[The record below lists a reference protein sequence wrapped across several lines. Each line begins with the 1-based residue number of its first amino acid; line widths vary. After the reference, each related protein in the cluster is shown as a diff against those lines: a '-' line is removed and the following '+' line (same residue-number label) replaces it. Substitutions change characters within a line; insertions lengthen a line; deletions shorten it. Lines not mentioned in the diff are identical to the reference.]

1 VCPAA
6 LVRGVDWPGRVHYGK
21 VAMLKTKSNRLTALG
36 GEVPTNGAEQ
46 GIEVQKPYRVQVKIE
61 GVCPIMFHRWN
72 CESVA
77 SKAAAKKGSAEKK
90 TDDLESYVY
99 RNEAGEICIPGEY
112 LRGAIIHAAKFQQDP
127 RSPRKSAMDLFK
139 AAIVSLTELA
149 SLGAKDW
156 DYLDKRRVVIQRNGV
171 TRCRPAMKEGWKAT
185 FILMVNLPEYIDQQ
199 LLNSTIQMA
208 GKVIGLADFRPSYGR
223 FNVTNFEVLKD

>member
-1 VCPAA
+1 
-6 LVRGVDWPGRVHYGK
+6 
-21 VAMLKTKSNRLTALG
+21 MKTKTLNTITAIG
-36 GEVPTNGAEQ
+36 GESPTNGGQ
-46 GIEVQKPYRVQVKIE
+46 FGIEAQMPYRVAVEIQ

-77 SKAAAKKGSAEKK
+77 SKSAAKKGSAEKK

-99 RNEAGEICIPGEY
+99 RNDKGELCIPGEY

-139 AAIVSLTELA
+139 ASIVSLTDLA
-149 SLGAKDW
+149 TLGSKDW

-171 TRCRPAMKEGWKAT
+171 TRCRPAMKEGWKAQ
-185 FILMVNLPEYIDQQ
+185 FILMVNLPEYIDEQ
-199 LLNSTIQMA
+199 LLNSTIQAA
-208 GKVIGLADFRPSYGR
+208 GKLIGLADFRPSFGR
-223 FNVTNFEVLKD
+223 FNLTRFEVLDD